1 MLFFNRKKK
10 ERKQE
15 LDAAFQRVI
24 DEINDIDDRDNPRK
38 IEHYILDSCEHIIS
52 TAKEL
57 DASKLSYIQLS
68 EYLSDVDKIESMDPE
83 TKAIFKDL
91 ADNVYSLTKKKI
103 DYRESDKRMSDEEFM
118 MLSERED
125 QIVSDIKRMEE
136 NERYQQRISEDIKFL
151 EAEKGHWDIERDY
164 SKDQMKKLRIASL
177 AVFVAVIGLVIAWLV
192 VPGISSEVRFPML
205 LAGFVGVSG
214 AFFLFLYMG
223 IKRKS
228 YRKIT
233 AKLNQNINLLNVARM
248 RYVNISKALAYENSI
263 YDVKSAA
270 ELTYLWEQYM
280 LAAKEME
287 ANRRNNIDL
296 TYYLEKLYKL
306 IKNLDLNYE
315 KKWVSQVGIMI
326 DPEKLGNLRS
336 KLSAKRD
343 ILKSQ
348 IESNTTSIR
357 IERDEIDRLMKEHN
371 FFVPEVMEIINSVDR
386 ITGRAEREV
395 RDES

>member
-24 DEINDIDDRDNPRK
+24 DEIKDIDDRDNPRK

-296 TYYLEKLYKL
+296 TYYLERLYKL

-336 KLSAKRD
+336 KLSEKRD

>member
-10 ERKQE
+10 ERKKE
-15 LDAAFQRVI
+15 LDATFQRVI
-24 DEINDIDDRDNPRK
+24 DEIKDIDDRDDPRK

-68 EYLSDVDKIESMDPE
+68 EYLSDVEKIESMDPE

-136 NERYQQRISEDIKFL
+136 NEKYQQRISDDIKFL
-151 EAEKGHWDIERDY
+151 EAQKGHLDIERDY
-164 SKDQMKKLRIASL
+164 SKEHMKKLRIVSIG
-177 AVFVAVIGLVIAWLV
+177 VFVAVIGLVIAWLV
-192 VPGISSEVRFPML
+192 VPGISSEIRFPML

-223 IKRKS
+223 IKRKA

-233 AKLNQNINLLNVARM
+233 GKLNQSINLLNVARM

-296 TYYLEKLYKL
+296 AYYLEKLYKL

-336 KLSAKRD
+336 KLSEKKD

-395 RDES
+395 RE

>member
-15 LDAAFQRVI
+15 LDATFQRVI

-57 DASKLSYIQLS
+57 DASKLSYVQLS
-68 EYLSDVDKIESMDPE
+68 EYLSDVEKIESMDLE

-136 NERYQQRISEDIKFL
+136 NEKYQQRIEEDIKFL

-164 SKDQMKKLRIASL
+164 SKDQMKKLRIASI

-192 VPGISSEVRFPML
+192 VPGISSEIRFPML

-223 IKRKS
+223 IKRKA

-296 TYYLEKLYKL
+296 AYYLEKLYKL

-326 DPEKLGNLRS
+326 DPEKLGNLKS
-336 KLSAKRD
+336 KLSEKRD

-371 FFVPEVMEIINSVDR
+371 FFVPEVLEIINSVDR

-395 RDES
+395 RE

>member
-10 ERKQE
+10 ERKKE
-15 LDAAFQRVI
+15 LDATFQRVI
-24 DEINDIDDRDNPRK
+24 DEIKDIDDRDDPRK

-68 EYLSDVDKIESMDPE
+68 EYLSDVEKIESMDPE

-136 NERYQQRISEDIKFL
+136 NEKYQQRISDDIKFL
-151 EAEKGHWDIERDY
+151 EAQKGHLDIERDY
-164 SKDQMKKLRIASL
+164 SKEHMKKLRIASIG
-177 AVFVAVIGLVIAWLV
+177 VFVAVIGLVIAWLV
-192 VPGISSEVRFPML
+192 VPGISSEIRFPML

-223 IKRKS
+223 IKRKA

-233 AKLNQNINLLNVARM
+233 GKLNQSINLLNVARM

-296 TYYLEKLYKL
+296 AYYLEKLYKL

-336 KLSAKRD
+336 KLSEKRD

-371 FFVPEVMEIINSVDR
+371 FFVPEVIEIINSVDR

-395 RDES
+395 RE

>member
-10 ERKQE
+10 ERKKE
-15 LDAAFQRVI
+15 LDATFQRVI
-24 DEINDIDDRDNPRK
+24 DEIKDIDDRDDPRK

-68 EYLSDVDKIESMDPE
+68 EYLSDVEKIESMDPE

-136 NERYQQRISEDIKFL
+136 NEKYQQRISDDIKFL
-151 EAEKGHWDIERDY
+151 EAQKGHLDIERDY
-164 SKDQMKKLRIASL
+164 SKEHMKKLRIASIG
-177 AVFVAVIGLVIAWLV
+177 VFVAVIGLVIAWLV
-192 VPGISSEVRFPML
+192 VPGISSEIRFPML

-223 IKRKS
+223 IKRKA

-233 AKLNQNINLLNVARM
+233 GKLNQSINLLNVARM

-296 TYYLEKLYKL
+296 AYYLEKLYKL

-336 KLSAKRD
+336 KLSEKRD

-395 RDES
+395 RE

>member
-10 ERKQE
+10 ERKKE
-15 LDAAFQRVI
+15 LDATFQRVI
-24 DEINDIDDRDNPRK
+24 DEIKDIDDRDDPRK

-68 EYLSDVDKIESMDPE
+68 EYLSDVEKIESMDPE

-136 NERYQQRISEDIKFL
+136 NEKYQQRISDDIKFL
-151 EAEKGHWDIERDY
+151 EAQKGHLDIERDY
-164 SKDQMKKLRIASL
+164 SKEHMKKLRIASIG
-177 AVFVAVIGLVIAWLV
+177 VFVAVIGLVIAWLV
-192 VPGISSEVRFPML
+192 VPGISSEIRFPML

-223 IKRKS
+223 IKRKA

-233 AKLNQNINLLNVARM
+233 GKLNQSINLLNVARM

-296 TYYLEKLYKL
+296 AYYLEKLYKL

-336 KLSAKRD
+336 KLSEKRD

-371 FFVPEVMEIINSVDR
+371 FFVPEVIEIINSVDR